1 LSSVETTGI
10 DQFIVMFQVLF
21 EKETELI
28 LPLNLKES
36 GAIDVR
42 ELTLLILKNHYKS
55 RVAENAGSH
64 PTVVEFD

>member
-1 LSSVETTGI
+1 MQERNAERQRIELSSVETTGI

-36 GAIDVR
+36 GSIDVI
-42 ELTLLILKNHYKS
+42 ELTW
-55 RVAENAGSH
+55 
-64 PTVVEFD
+64 

>member
-1 LSSVETTGI
+1 
-10 DQFIVMFQVLF
+10 MFQVLF

-36 GAIDVR
+36 GAFDVR

-55 RVAENAGSH
+55 RAAENAGSH